1 MVAAFVQ
8 SAEIQ
13 AIHLTRLKPDG
24 TAKAGT
30 DKDKIM
36 LGRPR
41 GAPIIL
47 AEIDD
52 GLGLAITE
60 GIEDG
65 LSVHEA
71 TGLGVWAAGAAS
83 LMPALAS
90 AVPGFVEVVTIIVDD
105 DKAGRVNSDELAQR
119 LDDRGIEARLVSPG
133 AS

>member
-1 MVAAFVQ
+1 MAAAFAQ
-8 SAEIQ
+8 SLEIQ

-30 DKDKIM
+30 DRDKIM

-41 GAPIIL
+41 GAPIVL

-83 LMPALAS
+83 LMPALAP

-105 DKAGRVNSDELAQR
+105 DKAGRLNARELARR
-119 LDDRGIEARLVSPG
+119 LEDRGIETRLVSPG
-133 AS
+133 AL